1 MSKELDNVYEIKNAI
16 KYLKGNPNIKE
27 DSYSLEALYY
37 IEQALTELEELK
49 CDVKRFME
57 LDYQGKNGD
66 GIDDVDAIE
75 YTRLHIKLSKVGN
88 EE

>member
-37 IEQALTELEELK
+37 IEQALNELEELK
-49 CDVKRFME
+49 HDVKRYFHDNDLEGDEYNM
-57 LDYQGKNGD
+57 LWSKLMKAGNGK
-66 GIDDVDAIE
+66 
-75 YTRLHIKLSKVGN
+75 
-88 EE
+88 